1 MTSTTKRLESLDI
14 LRGLDLFCIVA
25 LESIMRSLDACIDAS
40 WFEPVMWCFT
50 HVAWEGFSPWDLIM
64 PLFMF
69 MSGVSIP
76 FALSRYKREGNKRS
90 AYKRIAKRFVLLW
103 VFGMMCQGNLL
114 GLNPD
119 YIYLYTNTLQSIAVG
134 YVVAS
139 LLYLNTSVKV
149 QVGVAVGLLV
159 AFWACMEF
167 IQVGD
172 FGGGCYTPSGNFAEW
187 VDRVVL
193 GRFRDGAMVRDG
205 QVVFASWYT
214 NTWILSN
221 MTFCVTTLS
230 GLFAGYILRDNARTT
245 PQRVRILALIGLCL
259 VAAGWLWH
267 LQMPVIKRIWT
278 SSMVLVSSGY
288 SFLLM
293 ALFHW
298 LIDHKGCTRYTS
310 WLKIYGMN
318 SIAAYMLVS
327 CINFSSISNSLLY
340 GLQQYVGDFYPVI
353 VATCNSIIIYQLLRL
368 MYKHQVFLK
377 V

>member
-1 MTSTTKRLESLDI
+1 MHTANKRLESLDI

-25 LESIMRSLDACIDAS
+25 LESVMRALNSCIDAS

-50 HVAWEGFSPWDLIM
+50 HVEWEGFSPWDLIM

-76 FALSRYKREGNKRS
+76 FALSRYKREGNKRA
-90 AYKRIAKRFVLLW
+90 AYARITKRFVLLW

-134 YVVAS
+134 YLVAS
-139 LLYLNTSVKV
+139 LLYLNTSVKT
-149 QVGVAVGLLV
+149 QIGIAIGLLI

-172 FGGGCYTPSGNFAEW
+172 FGGGNYTPTGNLAEW
-187 VDRVVL
+187 IDRVVL
-193 GRFRDGAMVRDG
+193 GRFRDGSSIQNG
-205 QVVFASWYT
+205 QVIFAPWYT

-221 MTFCVTTLS
+221 LTFCATTMS
-230 GLFAGYILRDNARTT
+230 GVFAGYILRNNTRTI
-245 PQRVRILALIGLCL
+245 PQRARLLAIIGVAL

-298 LIDHKGCTRYTS
+298 LVDHKGYTRHIS

-340 GLQQYVGDFYPVI
+340 GLQQYVGDFYPAI
-353 VATCNSIIIYQLLRL
+353 VAACNSIIIYQILRL
-368 MYKHQVFLK
+368 MYKNQVFLK